1 MKLRLP
7 LFVLLVG
14 LLAGGVMTGCA
25 TKPKVDW
32 STRIGHYTYDQAVV
46 ELGPPDRQARL
57 SDGRNVA
64 EWVVGHTGSSGV
76 TFGIGSF
83 SRHTGVGVS
92 QTVGSGGRDKI
103 LRLTFDASNQLV
115 EWSQN

>member
-7 LFVLLVG
+7 LLVLFAG
-14 LLAGGVMTGCA
+14 LLAGGVVTGCA

-32 STRIGHYTYDQAVV
+32 NSRIGSYTYDQAVV

-64 EWVVGHTGSSGV
+64 EWVVGHTGGGGV

-83 SRHTGVGVS
+83 SSHTGVGVS

-103 LRLTFDASNQLV
+103 LRLTFDAHNQLV
-115 EWSQN
+115 EWNQN